1 MSQKQSMVSRR
12 SNVSNNRRTTKEKRP
27 LKTGND
33 RSTTPVRSK
42 SNNMATANGRVNNT
56 TR

>member
-33 RSTTPVRSK
+33 RSATPVRSK